1 MEKKY
6 LYEEHVK
13 LLRTFNF
20 GKERAEIEKYDGS
33 RFVVDMSELTDTPK
47 ENKAV
52 VKKETQ
58 HDSALSNKEE
68 VEEEIGDAPLPDG
81 LPVHEKQEDKN
92 PSITATKLTD
102 NTETVIGSIGSDTYK
117 KFVSN
122 NKLNEEAIAL
132 VLSGSQKT
140 HKGYSF
146 KYE

>member
-33 RFVVDMSELTDTPK
+33 RLVVDMSELTDTPK
-47 ENKAV
+47 ENKV
-52 VKKETQ
+52 VVEKETR
-58 HDSALSNKEE
+58 HDSTLSNKEE
-68 VEEEIGDAPLPDG
+68 VEEEIGDLPFSDS
-81 LPVHEKQEDKN
+81 LPVHEKQEDEE

-102 NTETVIGSIGSDTYK
+102 NTETVIGSVGSDTYK
-117 KFVSN
+117 NFVSS

>member
-20 GKERAEIEKYDGS
+20 GTERAEIEKYDGNKL
-33 RFVVDMSELTDTPK
+33 VVDMSELTDMPR
-47 ENKAV
+47 ENKEALE
-52 VKKETQ
+52 KETQ
-58 HDSALSNKEE
+58 HKSNLGNEE
-68 VEEEIGDAPLPDG
+68 GQDELGDLPIN
-81 LPVHEKQEDKN
+81 EKQEAEK
-92 PSITATKLTD
+92 PSIVVTKLTD
-102 NTETVIGSIGSDTYK
+102 NTKTIIGTIGSDAYK
-117 KFVSN
+117 EFVSSH
-122 NKLNEEAIAL
+122 KLNDESIAL